1 MTAAGQLA
9 LFGLKPADIQWLVMT
24 HTDIDHVGG
33 IADFPQAVMVIGQA
47 ERALDSPRYFADR
60 SPVSWPADVTYQL
73 IREDTDLCPG
83 VTLFPAPGHAVNFH
97 CSFACPVLAPYC
109 SRETPFPDQQK

>member
-1 MTAAGQLA
+1 LTAAGQLA
-9 LFGLKPADIQWLVMT
+9 LIGLKPADIQWLVMT

-60 SPVSWPADVTYQL
+60 SPISWPADVTYQL
-73 IREDTDLCPG
+73 IREVTDLCP
-83 VTLFPAPGHAVNFH
+83 PASPCSLHLVMRPVNFH
-97 CSFACPVLAPYC
+97 CSFACPGKRKTNHGYRP
-109 SRETPFPDQQK
+109 